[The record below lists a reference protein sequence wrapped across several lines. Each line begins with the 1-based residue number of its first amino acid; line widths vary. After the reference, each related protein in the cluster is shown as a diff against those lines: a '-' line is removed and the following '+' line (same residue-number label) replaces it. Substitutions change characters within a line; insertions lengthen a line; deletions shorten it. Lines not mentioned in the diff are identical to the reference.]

1 MVVADGRAGVR
12 FHPNT
17 VHAFKTSGKAWSKS
31 KKFLHNSN
39 DLTD

>member
-17 VHAFKTSGKAWSKS
+17 LHAFQTSGKAWSKS
-31 KKFLHNSN
+31 DKFFHKSN
-39 DLTD
+39 EFL